1 MEWHVVQTSQ
11 AAEGRAAIG
20 VGGIGL
26 EAYLPIELE
35 RQNYRGRCEI
45 AWRPLFP
52 NYVFARADCGR
63 DLPRLMAVAGVA
75 DVLRQ
80 NGKPARIADD
90 VIATIRQAEQLGAF
104 DRTRQARLVE
114 GDTVAIRGAFG
125 GLIAKI
131 QPAKPRRRSAL
142 ILELIG
148 FPFRVVAPAN
158 KLEKIA

>member
-26 EAYLPIELE
+26 EAYLPIQLE

-45 AWRPLFP
+45 AWRPLFQ
-52 NYVFARADCGR
+52 NYVFARADSGR
-63 DLPRLMAVAGVA
+63 DMPRLMAIAG
-75 DVLRQ
+75 VLRQ

-104 DRTRQARLVE
+104 DRTRQARLLE

-125 GLIAKI
+125 GLVDPVGQAAS
-131 QPAKPRRRSAL
+131 PVCAHPRT
-142 ILELIG
+142 IG
-148 FPFRVVAPAN
+148 CPFR
-158 KLEKIA
+158 